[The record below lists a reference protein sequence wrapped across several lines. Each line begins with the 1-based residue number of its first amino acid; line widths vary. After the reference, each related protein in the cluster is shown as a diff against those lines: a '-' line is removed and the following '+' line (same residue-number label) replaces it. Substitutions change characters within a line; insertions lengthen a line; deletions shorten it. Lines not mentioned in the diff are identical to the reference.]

1 MNELEK
7 QYFIELTKDR
17 TESANVLEKPSLS
30 GVQHSVVE
38 KYSDQAHFI
47 YELLQNADDARATD
61 ARFYLYRDKLV
72 FIHNG
77 TRHFNITDPA
87 NEKEDADNGTLG
99 DLNAITSVANSAKS
113 GNKATIGKFGV
124 GFKAVFQ
131 YTETPHVYDP
141 NVSFKIVRFIVP
153 QPIEGDYPGRKKD
166 ETVFVFPFDHKERNA
181 QEAFEDISD
190 KLRHLVYPNLFLNHL
205 KDISFEIENK
215 KLIGMYEKTCL
226 KEKNFGDIIARKLEM
241 QYNEGNEIVSDILW
255 LFSRKD
261 EHDRDYCVGFFI
273 GTDGKLKP
281 VSMSAFCYFPTKE
294 ETKLQFIIHAPFLL
308 TDSREGIKAGEVHN
322 KNMIMLLSKLSAE
335 ALFHLRTIGEEEG
348 VRLIDDDI
356 LDIVPFDK
364 DSFAALDDKAKI
376 SFLPFYNELK
386 DALKNGLLPT
396 KDGYTSYDCARW
408 SQTKDISS
416 LFSDEQISQLFDED
430 ELHWVFCSRPRHA
443 LDAYG
448 KTVIKNYI
456 DNLVSSWYDEDD
468 IMDAIDAGFVEHQS
482 FDWLHKLY
490 KWLSDVPRRF
500 KDLNCKPI
508 FLNAQGRPVAAYDRN
523 GQKTLFLPSMAV
535 KDCPTI
541 HPDFLQNA
549 DTKKFLLDV
558 VKLEEPSLQD
568 YIYNT
573 VIPNYKHDT
582 GSDPFEYFKL
592 FFSYYK
598 ECRATEIDDYI
609 EKISDLDFLEY
620 YDSKEETYKRCVACK
635 LYYPKKELLEYFSA
649 KPDTRFVAID
659 KYFKEFSKDD
669 QLNLFLNKL
678 GVMHHPKVY
687 THELSWDERRTA
699 PDLPEKYSTE
709 GHRYFETRV
718 DGCIEL
724 ASYIEDNMVAEKSY
738 LLWHVIVDLI
748 EQQNGIT
755 DPGTYRYHYYTQHH
769 EHYTSLMAKL
779 LQSKKWL
786 VDKDGNFVCSHEVKV
801 SDLSTEYGTES
812 EAAQKLIE
820 YLEFSE
826 EEIEE
831 AEELTEDQKLANMCK
846 KYGVE
851 SEDELRE
858 FYEWKKQKEARIAPP
873 VDYPD
878 DDTPTDSAHDTMDS
892 IVKEIGKRA
901 KKKHQENST
910 PVSDPV
916 NESAPIKEEPE
927 EIDRD
932 EYIPGVIDYE
942 SKIEKEK
949 EKQAAEIQE
958 IARRQELQERAL
970 SADKYTYLWF
980 KTLLEMEI
988 LNSDV
993 DSMNNREVNISFG
1006 KIEKEEGTQ
1015 KTYILM
1021 HPSKYIPQYMEDLT
1035 DIPLVIRMKDGSSK
1049 SVAIEV
1055 SSVQS
1060 YSLHVK
1066 LKDAAGLSGTDLSQ
1080 VQEISVKATR
1090 PVFLLQALKEK
1101 LFALKGNDGEPL
1113 SDEYNMKENLPEN
1126 LEFVFGPPGT
1136 GKTTYLANQFLIPQM
1151 KKAENAKI
1159 LVLTPTNK
1167 AADVITTRIME
1178 TMGND
1183 LSYTQWLIRFGITG
1197 DERIE
1202 NSEVFRD
1209 KTFDLRKMQRSV
1221 TVTTIARFAYDF
1233 FMPAGERLYLDS
1245 LNWDY
1250 IVIDESSMIPIVQ
1263 IIYPIFR
1270 KTPKKFL
1277 IAGDPFQ
1284 IEPIATVDL
1293 WADEN
1298 IYKLVNLKSFV
1309 NPKTEPRAYSVIKL
1323 TTQYRST
1330 PEIGEVFSKFTY
1342 GGILQHHRESADRRD
1357 LHLDG
1362 VIDIDSLNVIKFPVS
1377 KYESIYRS
1385 KRLSG
1390 TTPYQTYSAIF
1401 TMEFATYFAKALE
1414 LRNPGEKFNIGIVA
1428 PYKAQASL
1436 IDRLMSSIDLPRD
1449 VKVQVGTIH
1458 GFQGDECD
1466 IILAILNTPPS
1477 ISSSPKLFLNKQNV
1491 LNVAISRAKDYLFV
1505 IMPDNNTE
1513 NIARLQKIKRIED
1526 LMRHSGHFT
1535 EKTTAELE
1543 KKMFDDDKFIEN
1555 NSFATSHQTVNV
1567 YGQPEKRYEIRSE
1580 DTAIDVQ
1587 VHRAADTSYFTP
1599 IISQLETVEKRNDQN
1614 SASSNKA
1621 DESYIDVK
1629 VGDSVYHN
1637 VFKAGKI
1644 SFLDKEKKSIKVE
1657 FEIGEKPFVFPD
1669 AFDMGY
1675 LKTK

>member
-1 MNELEK
+1 MDDVGDDEVRLLDHPPVPVGDREALRRGLDALREEGIRNSWRYLILFSLPKSRTRKVYKKMNELEK
-7 QYFIELTKDR
+7 QFFVELTNDR

-131 YTETPHVYDP
+131 YTETPHIYDP

-226 KEKNFGDIIARKLEM
+226 KEKKFGDVIARKLEM

-335 ALFHLRTIGEEEG
+335 ALLHLRTIGEEEG

-456 DNLVSSWYDEDD
+456 DNLVSSWYNEDD

-500 KDLNCKPI
+500 KDWNCKPI
-508 FLNAQGRPVAAYDRN
+508 FLNVQGRPAAAYDRN

-582 GSDPFEYFKL
+582 DSDPFEYFKL

-598 ECRATEIDDYI
+598 ECRATEIDDYV

-620 YDSKEETYKRCVACK
+620 YDSKEETYKRCVACN
-635 LYYPKKELLEYFSA
+635 LYYPEKELIEYFSA

-687 THELSWDERRTA
+687 THELSLDERRTA
-699 PDLPEKYSTE
+699 PDLPEKYSTS

-826 EEIEE
+826 EEMELVGGTVVRNKSIEDYDVE
-831 AEELTEDQKLANMCK
+831 IFSPPQLNQIRIGIDHGVDVSFYDNADMTFRQMREIRIGLEQKLDVSFYANKYYRDKQMREIRLGLMERLDVLAYARLVYSLTDMQNKRAEQFKEKYSKDPSSLDFDLYDPEIGLQIRTEDGMMRAVIQLTKPLPEDFGETALRSLLNAYGISAGLCIDKLDLEHLETDTEYEVAVGKHPCD
-846 KYGVE
+846 GVDGYYE
-851 SEDELRE
+851 YFTELMDE
-858 FYEWKKQKEARIAPP
+858 PP
-873 VDYPD
+873 
-878 DDTPTDSAHDTMDS
+878 
-892 IVKEIGKRA
+892 R
-901 KKKHQENST
+901 
-910 PVSDPV
+910 
-916 NESAPIKEEPE
+916 IKEDGSIDYRAQREYVSAKPGNVVAVYHPAKFGENGDIIFGLGFLRLGCCRYGKVTDKIGVLFRKNSLNTTKWNINGADCVAEPRLKAHTVFIE
-927 EIDRD
+927 FKVACRERRDAKHNRIVRIDVLARNHA
-932 EYIPGVIDYE
+932 GVIDGNGNVRGVTLVF
-942 SKIEKEK
+942 
-949 EKQAAEIQE
+949 APIQKCTHGVRSE
-958 IARRQELQERAL
+958 GFFRER
-970 SADKYTYLWF
+970 
-980 KTLLEMEI
+980 
-988 LNSDV
+988 
-993 DSMNNREVNISFG
+993 
-1006 KIEKEEGTQ
+1006 
-1015 KTYILM
+1015 
-1021 HPSKYIPQYMEDLT
+1021 
-1035 DIPLVIRMKDGSSK
+1035 
-1049 SVAIEV
+1049 
-1055 SSVQS
+1055 
-1060 YSLHVK
+1060 
-1066 LKDAAGLSGTDLSQ
+1066 
-1080 VQEISVKATR
+1080 
-1090 PVFLLQALKEK
+1090 
-1101 LFALKGNDGEPL
+1101 
-1113 SDEYNMKENLPEN
+1113 
-1126 LEFVFGPPGT
+1126 
-1136 GKTTYLANQFLIPQM
+1136 
-1151 KKAENAKI
+1151 
-1159 LVLTPTNK
+1159 
-1167 AADVITTRIME
+1167 
-1178 TMGND
+1178 
-1183 LSYTQWLIRFGITG
+1183 
-1197 DERIE
+1197 
-1202 NSEVFRD
+1202 
-1209 KTFDLRKMQRSV
+1209 
-1221 TVTTIARFAYDF
+1221 
-1233 FMPAGERLYLDS
+1233 
-1245 LNWDY
+1245 
-1250 IVIDESSMIPIVQ
+1250 
-1263 IIYPIFR
+1263 
-1270 KTPKKFL
+1270 
-1277 IAGDPFQ
+1277 
-1284 IEPIATVDL
+1284 
-1293 WADEN
+1293 
-1298 IYKLVNLKSFV
+1298 
-1309 NPKTEPRAYSVIKL
+1309 TE
-1323 TTQYRST
+1323 
-1330 PEIGEVFSKFTY
+1330 
-1342 GGILQHHRESADRRD
+1342 
-1357 LHLDG
+1357 
-1362 VIDIDSLNVIKFPVS
+1362 IDITH
-1377 KYESIYRS
+1377 R
-1385 KRLSG
+1385 
-1390 TTPYQTYSAIF
+1390 
-1401 TMEFATYFAKALE
+1401 
-1414 LRNPGEKFNIGIVA
+1414 
-1428 PYKAQASL
+1428 
-1436 IDRLMSSIDLPRD
+1436 
-1449 VKVQVGTIH
+1449 
-1458 GFQGDECD
+1458 
-1466 IILAILNTPPS
+1466 
-1477 ISSSPKLFLNKQNV
+1477 KLH
-1491 LNVAISRAKDYLFV
+1491 
-1505 IMPDNNTE
+1505 
-1513 NIARLQKIKRIED
+1513 RLQ
-1526 LMRHSGHFT
+1526 G
-1535 EKTTAELE
+1535 
-1543 KKMFDDDKFIEN
+1543 
-1555 NSFATSHQTVNV
+1555 V
-1567 YGQPEKRYEIRSE
+1567 
-1580 DTAIDVQ
+1580 
-1587 VHRAADTSYFTP
+1587 P
-1599 IISQLETVEKRNDQN
+1599 IS
-1614 SASSNKA
+1614 
-1621 DESYIDVK
+1621 
-1629 VGDSVYHN
+1629 
-1637 VFKAGKI
+1637 
-1644 SFLDKEKKSIKVE
+1644 
-1657 FEIGEKPFVFPD
+1657 D
-1669 AFDMGY
+1669 A
-1675 LKTK
+1675 